1 MNYTIYNKDSGQIDG
16 NITSSSN
23 LLSDIKVGD
32 HQGIIEGDFSSS
44 QYYVDITTKTPVMFP
59 PKPNESYTFDYN
71 TKTWILDSEKQWKLI
86 SQFRNTLLQNSDW
99 TQLPD
104 VPLNTKEAWANYR
117 QQLRDIT
124 NQADPFNIV
133 WPIAPT

>member
-1 MNYTIYNKDSGQIDG
+1 MNYTIYNIANGQIDG

-23 LLSDIKVGD
+23 LLSDLKVSD
-32 HQGIIEGDFSSS
+32 CQGIIEGDFPSS
-44 QYYVDITTKTPVMFP
+44 QYYINITTKTPVMFP

-86 SQFRNTLLQNSDW
+86 SQFRNILLQNSDW